1 MVLITF
7 KDGVVVEL
15 HEDMTFDIVEC
26 GDVDTD
32 FNFHYAMSLST
43 QASFIND
50 VSLHEEAL
58 FDNINKRLGGVLTS

>member
-1 MVLITF
+1 MVRINF

-15 HEDMTFDIVEC
+15 HDDMTFDIVEC
-26 GDVDTD
+26 GDEDVD

-50 VSLHEEAL
+50 VSSHEEAL
-58 FDNINKRLGGVLTS
+58 FENINRRLGGVLTS